1 MTKRGT
7 IYVTKMKKNLVFKV
21 LDDVIYQDI
30 SGKMALRVQHVVFTK
45 KTKEVI
51 ITHHAR
57 IITYPDIQKKK
68 LISLLTDDF
77 YMPQEG
83 YYRHL

>member
-1 MTKRGT
+1 MWQN
-7 IYVTKMKKNLVFKV
+7 V
-21 LDDVIYQDI
+21 YQSTARCI
-30 SGKMALRVQHVVFTK
+30 NQN
-45 KTKEVI
+45 KEVI
-51 ITHHAR
+51 IKHHAR

>member
-1 MTKRGT
+1 MWQN
-7 IYVTKMKKNLVFKV
+7 V
-21 LDDVIYQDI
+21 YQSTACCI
-30 SGKMALRVQHVVFTK
+30 NQN
-45 KTKEVI
+45 KEVI
-51 ITHHAR
+51 IKHHAR